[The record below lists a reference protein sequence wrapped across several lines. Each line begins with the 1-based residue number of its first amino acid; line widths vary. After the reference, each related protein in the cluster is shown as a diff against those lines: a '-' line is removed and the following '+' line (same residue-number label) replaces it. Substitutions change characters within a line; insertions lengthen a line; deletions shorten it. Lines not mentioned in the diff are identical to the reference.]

1 MPILTNARHEAF
13 ARARAQGA
21 MLDDAYEDAGFAPC
35 RGHGSR
41 LAQQAEIAERIA
53 ELRTDEAA
61 FSGASAQGV
70 IIALM
75 ALVKDKEIS
84 AASVKEARQTL
95 LDAHRIH
102 SELAEARKYE
112 RRIVPGAG

>member
-1 MPILTNARHEAF
+1 MPVLTNARHEAF
-13 ARARAQGA
+13 AQARAQGA
-21 MLDDAYEDAGFAPC
+21 MLDDAYEDAGFVLI
-35 RGHGSR
+35 RGHASR
-41 LAQQAEIAERIA
+41 LASQPNVAERIA
-53 ELRTDEAA
+53 EIRTDEAA

-70 IIALM
+70 IIALL
-75 ALVKDKEIS
+75 ALVQNKEIS

-112 RRIVPGAG
+112 RRIVPGIG